1 MPIQMSKSPKSMM
14 DSSRLQKKKPI
25 FIRVEIGGT
34 RSGQGVMDALD
45 RPKKHLADPFLS
57 LLIPLR
63 RTSSGVAE
71 IICRKRVENKEAL
84 SLSIN
89 FICL

>member
-1 MPIQMSKSPKSMM
+1 MPIQMSKSPKNMM
-14 DSSRLQKKKPI
+14 DSSGFLKKII
-25 FIRVEIGGT
+25 FIRVEISGT
-34 RSGQGVMDALD
+34 RSGQGVMDGMD
-45 RPKKHLADPFLS
+45 GPKKHLADPFLS
-57 LLIPLR
+57 LLLPLR

-84 SLSIN
+84 SLPIN